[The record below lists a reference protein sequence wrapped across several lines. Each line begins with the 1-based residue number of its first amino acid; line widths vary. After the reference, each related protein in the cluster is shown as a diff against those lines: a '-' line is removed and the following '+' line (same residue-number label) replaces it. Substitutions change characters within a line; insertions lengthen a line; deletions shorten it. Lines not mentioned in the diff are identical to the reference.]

1 MRKRE
6 LKYLLAAYIV
16 SMKTYFS
23 VRSTNDEFQ
32 HSVTITSQGE
42 HHTLKT
48 TYHVINS
55 RCLND
60 FAIGTQVI
68 LICAN
73 DTGEINEIQML

>member
-6 LKYLLAAYIV
+6 LKCLLAAYIV
-16 SMKTYFS
+16 SMKTHFS
-23 VRSTNDEFQ
+23 VRCTNDEFQ
-32 HSVTITSQGE
+32 HSVTFTSQEE

-60 FAIGTQVI
+60 FAVGTHVI